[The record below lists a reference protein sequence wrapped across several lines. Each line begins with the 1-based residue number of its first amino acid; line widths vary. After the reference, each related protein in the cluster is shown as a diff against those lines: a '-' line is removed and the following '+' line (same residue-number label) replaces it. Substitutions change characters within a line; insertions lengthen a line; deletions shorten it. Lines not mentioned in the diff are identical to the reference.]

1 MPKKKPDKK
10 IFSLEPVF
18 KDILVCNK
26 KEYRPFLE
34 TLVEKPENISR
45 QNLGVLFGIFQI
57 DDRSED
63 SSYVVNYLISIIK
76 KEYFSRVN
84 RGAVENFEATLR
96 KANLALAKLA
106 AHENIGW
113 IGKINA
119 VCAVIE
125 KNNLLLSQT
134 GNISAFLLRG
144 SNVTEI
150 TENSADA
157 ADSNPLKT
165 FQDIISGKI
174 EKTDKLIFST
184 KEIFDIF
191 SLEEIK
197 KSALK
202 FSTEDFVRFLNT
214 ALVNELDNTAALI
227 IAIDEKEIADIAALP
242 EKKTQK
248 INAFSQMAF
257 RKKTSRDN
265 IEKAEKIETARE
277 NPPAEKTREIIK
289 KPEKNKD
296 DFIDKKTGHI
306 YIKDDTVFLAK
317 TYDKKDSFD
326 FSFFAKT
333 AEKISALFSGVFL
346 SAKNYWISKKNK
358 LRISFISQKQKWK
371 MKSAQKKADRE
382 NQMARLEKE
391 ILPTMP
397 EDPAKKELRDTL
409 RAKPLTNSAYRDLFR
424 KIKVFFQTLAPEDK
438 LEWLGEK
445 IIDGAVILLRIPL
458 RGLALLFAFDKSRW
472 LNYRNNK
479 SKKNINRNNTV
490 QNNVLENS
498 SVISVASTISAVPA
512 TPAISTTLPNKLNNF
527 LPDFSRLKQL
537 AGKLNYQQ
545 RLYAVIIIFLLLIVP
560 YWIAKWENKPEE
572 AKVEIV
578 EKTPLVP
585 PLAQDKN
592 VTQVEK
598 TSEVYAGNIKNILNL
613 NDKFFALAENKIIDL
628 ENKKSFPIPQDFQNP
643 ELFLGMNDL
652 SLIFLVKNNQIISLA
667 PTTGKFQPGA
677 LAFPENGKIADGKT
691 YLTYLY
697 LLNQKNNQ
705 IYRYPRAEGGFGE
718 KTNWLKEAL
727 DLSGARNMAIN
738 ENIFILDGKNIIKLF
753 RGKKQEFSIE
763 NTATKIL
770 AEKLY
775 TERKLSNL
783 YVLDKINARIIK
795 LDNDGKILAQYYNPD
810 IADATDFSVGEENN
824 LIYISNEKGVKSF
837 GMRE

>member
-1 MPKKKPDKK
+1 MAKKKPDKK
-10 IFSLEPVF
+10 ISSLEPSF
-18 KDILVCNK
+18 NNILVCEK
-26 KEYRPFLE
+26 KEHRPFLE
-34 TLVEKPENISR
+34 ILIEKPENVSR

-84 RGAVENFEATLR
+84 RGPVENFEATLH

-106 AHENIGW
+106 AHENISW

-134 GNISAFLLRG
+134 GNVSAFLLRG
-144 SNVTEI
+144 STITEI
-150 TENSADA
+150 TENPADTP
-157 ADSNPLKT
+157 DSNPLKT

-214 ALVNELDNTAALI
+214 ALVNELDNAAALI
-227 IAIDEKEIADIAALP
+227 IAIDEKEIADVAALP
-242 EKKTQK
+242 EKKIQK
-248 INAFSQMAF
+248 LNAFSQMAF
-257 RKKTSRDN
+257 RKKTPPKN
-265 IEKAEKIETARE
+265 PENTEIARE
-277 NPPAEKTREIIK
+277 KLPADEQQEIIQEAK
-289 KPEKNKD
+289 EKEAG
-296 DFIDKKTGHI
+296 FVDKKTGHI
-306 YIKDDTVFLAK
+306 YIKDDAAFLTK
-317 TYDKKDSFD
+317 TYDKKDALN
-326 FSFFAKT
+326 FSFFSEM
-333 AEKISALFSGVFL
+333 AEKISGLLSDFFL

-371 MKSAQKKADRE
+371 IKSAQKKSERE
-382 NQMARLEKE
+382 SQMTRLERE
-391 ILPTMP
+391 VLSATP
-397 EDPAKKELRDTL
+397 EDPARKELRDTL

-458 RGLALLFAFDKSRW
+458 RGLTLLFVFVKKKW
-472 LNYRNNK
+472 LDYKNK
-479 SKKNINRNNTV
+479 NSQNIIEQSDVEKNIPAAPVVPSAT
-490 QNNVLENS
+490 
-498 SVISVASTISAVPA
+498 AISA
-512 TPAISTTLPNKLNNF
+512 TLPDKLNNF
-527 LPDFSRLKQL
+527 LPDLSKLKNITEKFNNRQ
-537 AGKLNYQQ
+537 K
-545 RLYAVIIIFLLLIVP
+545 LYAVIIIFLLLIAP
-560 YWIAKWENKPEE
+560 YWIAKWGNTTTENKT
-572 AKVEIV
+572 ATV
-578 EKTPLVP
+578 EKNPPPVAL

-592 VTQVEK
+592 VTRVEK
-598 TSEVYAGNIKNILNL
+598 TDEVYAGTENIREILNL
-613 NDKFFALAENKIIDL
+613 NNKFFALAENEIVDL
-628 ENKKSFPIPQDFQNP
+628 ENKKAFPVPQDFQNP
-643 ELFLGMNDL
+643 ELFLAMNDL
-652 SLIFLVKNNQIISLA
+652 NLIFLIKNNRVISLA
-667 PTTGKFQPGA
+667 PTTGKFQTSA

-697 LLNQKNNQ
+697 LLDQKNNQ

-718 KTNWLKEAL
+718 KTGWLKESL
-727 DLSGARNMAIN
+727 DLSGAKNMAIN
-738 ENIFILDGKNIIKLF
+738 ENIFILSNQNILKLF
-753 RGKKQEFSIE
+753 RGKKLDFSIE
-763 NTATKIL
+763 NTATKISPD
-770 AEKLY
+770 KLY

-783 YVLDKINARIIK
+783 YVLDKTNARIIK

-810 IADATDFSVGEENN
+810 IAGATDFSVSEENN
-824 LIYISNEKGVKSF
+824 SIYISNENGVGSF
-837 GMRE
+837 EME